1 MASSSDQSTSST
13 RAHLNV
19 KPFLKLTRGF
29 GLGQKPNVDVILR
42 GSQSFWPA
50 PSDRFDALSIR
61 ASLAKISRED
71 TSVLPFLA
79 MVRGPVYKTQG
90 EIVDALERELN
101 FPSVRLALMPL
112 LQNPSEDP
120 VKVLVEYI
128 NNISNDVLA
137 LKDQLSKLETQF
149 SDLKLGPP
157 NPEGVVTPSFVFP
170 LDPDVL
176 SIGECPSASASYRT
190 KIQVEDERGVTRVF
204 ELTLLSGH
212 EGSLRPSNYL
222 SVRFRDLGRSGC
234 EIIYSI
240 RTYDGRVS
248 WSNSSI
254 GGPCAHPPSIKEI
267 LSLFNTL
274 TNKPVRGC
282 AIS

>member
-1 MASSSDQSTSST
+1 MASSSDQSSSST

-19 KPFLKLTRGF
+19 KTFLKLTRGF
-29 GLGQKPNVDVILR
+29 SLSQKPNVDVILR
-42 GSQSFWPA
+42 GSQAFWPA

-61 ASLAKISRED
+61 SSLSKEAKD
-71 TSVLPFLA
+71 GTSILPFLSL
-79 MVRGPVYKTQG
+79 VRGPVYKTQG
-90 EIVDALERELN
+90 EVVDALERELN

-112 LQNPSEDP
+112 LQNPIEDP

-128 NNISNDVLA
+128 NNISHDVLA
-137 LKDQLSKLETQF
+137 LKDQISKLEIDFANLQ
-149 SDLKLGPP
+149 LGNL
-157 NPEGVVTPSFVFP
+157 NPEDLVTPPFVFP

-176 SIGECPSASASYRT
+176 NIGECPSTSASYRT
-190 KIQVEDERGVTRVF
+190 KIQVEDERGVSRIF
-204 ELTLLSGH
+204 ELTLLSNH

-234 EIIYSI
+234 EILYSI
-240 RTYDGRVS
+240 RTYDGRIS
-248 WSNSSI
+248 WSNSI
-254 GGPCAHPPSIKEI
+254 VGGPCARPPSIKEI

-274 TNKPVRGC
+274 TNKPIRGC